1 MRQIGCALA
10 YLHKRG
16 VVHCDVKLEN
26 VFITVDPA
34 FTSRL
39 ILKLGDFGLA
49 TKLKHSMVT
58 EEILRAAAG
67 EETSSPSNNG
77 NETTSHRREKRSRRR
92 HIRASRP
99 GFAYYVA
106 GGTIMYQ
113 SPETFKGADALKF
126 SLANGKLG
134 ISKLWMCGHSDVRF
148 GKLQLDLKFRRIHH
162 TWVRLHWKVD
172 RIGKNE

>member
-1 MRQIGCALA
+1 MLQFSGLVDFVRQIGRALA

-99 GFAYYVA
+99 GFLTTLREERLCIKV
-106 GGTIMYQ
+106 
-113 SPETFKGADALKF
+113 LK
-126 SLANGKLG
+126 
-134 ISKLWMCGHSDVRF
+134 HSRVPTR
-148 GKLQLDLKFRRIHH
+148 
-162 TWVRLHWKVD
+162 
-172 RIGKNE
+172 